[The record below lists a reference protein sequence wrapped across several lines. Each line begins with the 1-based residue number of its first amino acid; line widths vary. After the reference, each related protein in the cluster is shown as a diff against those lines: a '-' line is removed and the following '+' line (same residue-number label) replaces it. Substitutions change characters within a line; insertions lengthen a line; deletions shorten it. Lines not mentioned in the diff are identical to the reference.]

1 MAPEPEEKDGE
12 FVSTGSVLR
21 QVLFGLVV
29 AFSTLM
35 TGFTSAWPVVLPKL
49 QENPRSFNVTDQ
61 DVAWLVSVQGIVGM
75 CTSLLSGHMVEYFG
89 PRKLLL
95 INLFPTFGLWLLMA
109 FTSFLS
115 VLYLC
120 RIGLCISTYIIKS
133 FFQAYIAEL
142 CQAKIRGAIAALP
155 ELIISVGVLVIYILA
170 NFFSYEVVTALC
182 AVPFLPLFFLAIFL
196 PESPY
201 WLMRRNRTDDVKASL
216 QRLRGQRENVNN
228 EVKVLTRTSKV
239 QVSAWS
245 QIHELRKRE
254 NILPIL
260 LVLSILSLRE
270 ISGQTALFSYSV
282 YMFRQAGVEMD
293 AFLCTVLLGCVRV
306 VTTIIAVPALD
317 RAGRRPFLIGSSV
330 ICGTSQLVIGF
341 TLLMEI
347 PGASWVPLAGLLIY
361 VAAFGLG
368 QAGIPWILM
377 GELLPTPVRSIGS
390 SIITFTY
397 CLLMFIVNYIF
408 FWLLA
413 NIRLGGTLCLFAFA
427 NVILVI
433 IAYFWLP
440 ETKGRSLE
448 NLEVAFVKRKRLDQ
462 NDHDSNHE
470 VTIELPLS

>member
-1 MAPEPEEKDGE
+1 MPETEDKDEE
-12 FVSTGSVLR
+12 FVSTGSVVR

-29 AFSTLM
+29 AFSTLL

-75 CTSLLSGHMVEYFG
+75 FTSLLSGHMVEYFG
-89 PRKLLL
+89 PKRLLL

-115 VLYLC
+115 ILYLC
-120 RIGLCISTYIIKS
+120 RIGLCFSTYLIKS

-142 CQAKIRGAIAALP
+142 CQAKIRGAVAALP
-155 ELIISVGVLVIYILA
+155 ELIISVGVLIIYIFA

-182 AVPFLPLFFLAIFL
+182 AVPFLPLFFLAIFI

-201 WLMRRNRTDDVKASL
+201 WLMRRNRIEDAKASL
-216 QRLRGQRENVNN
+216 QRLRGKSDDVNS
-228 EVKVLTRTSKV
+228 ELRRLTCTSKV

-245 QIHELRKRE
+245 QVQELRKRE
-254 NILPIL
+254 NILPVL

-317 RAGRRPFLIGSSV
+317 RAGRRPFLIGSTV

-377 GELLPTPVRSIGS
+377 GELLPTPVRSVGS
-390 SIITFTY
+390 SIITFSY
-397 CLLMFIVNYIF
+397 CLLMFIVNYVF
-408 FWLLA
+408 FWLLE
-413 NIRLGGTLCLFAFA
+413 NLRLGGTLCLFAFA
-427 NVILVI
+427 NVILAI
-433 IAYFWLP
+433 ITFFWLP
-440 ETKGRSLE
+440 ETKERSLE
-448 NLEVAFVKRKRLDQ
+448 DLEVAFAKRKRVDQ
-462 NDHDSNHE
+462 DDRESNQE
-470 VTIELPLS
+470 VTAEL